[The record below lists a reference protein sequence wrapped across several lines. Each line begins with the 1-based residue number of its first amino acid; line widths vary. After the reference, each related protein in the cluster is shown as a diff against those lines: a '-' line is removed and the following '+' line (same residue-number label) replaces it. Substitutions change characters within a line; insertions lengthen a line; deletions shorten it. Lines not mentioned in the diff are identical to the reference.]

1 MLENN
6 IWSARR
12 RARMAMTVTLITSC
26 ALAQTEPTEVPPP
39 PPSVPQLPII
49 PSTGATQPAGIGP
62 ASATGAVTHPAEQ
75 PAGVAPPATTA
86 AVATPSPGAA
96 ATPAA
101 QPVISSQAV
110 ANRLANITVTSEL
123 DQQRDQIAPP
133 LGATTYTQ
141 GAKQIDSVPGGENA
155 SFQQVLLRAPGVVAD
170 SFGQVHVRGEHA
182 DITYRVNGVLLPEP
196 LNGFGQEVD
205 TRLIQNVTL
214 IDGSLPAQF
223 GFRTAAVVDIQT
235 KSGGTLQ
242 GNELSLYGG
251 SYTTFIPS
259 LQVGGTDGKLD
270 YFFTLSHDQN
280 SIGIENPTDSL
291 RPIHDDTTQDK
302 FFGYASYRIDTTSRI
317 SLLVNASYAD
327 FQIPDTPGL
336 AQQFSLANHPHGDSA
351 TVDENQ
357 NEQNYYTVLSY
368 QQSVDD
374 LSLQL
379 SGFTSFGQ
387 IDFRPDNIQDLIFQG
402 VAGHVFNSFFTN
414 GVQGDASYVLNDSHT
429 LRFGVLADD
438 TIEDLN
444 TKTLVFPVNGT
455 GSQPSELPNQILD
468 NSRLNGVDAGIY
480 VQDEWQVTRELTVN
494 YGVRYDHFDSSFDH
508 EGQLSPR
515 VNLVYKIDPQTTA
528 HVGYARYFAPP
539 TVQYTSPSTIDK
551 FRGTTNA
558 PQTFQDDPLRAER
571 SNYYDVGISR
581 QITKPWTVNV
591 DAFYKQSRNLL
602 DLGQFGDAVILSPFN
617 YRYGWVYGPE
627 VSSTYT
633 EGGLSVFGNFAYV
646 QTQATHITSS
656 QYQFDVNELDYIND
670 HDIHLD
676 HQSGYTASGGISYAW
691 KHDRVYLDMLFG
703 SGLRIGFANLQHE
716 SPYYPVNLGYEH
728 VFHPNALGGNTVRLR
743 FDVVNV
749 FDHVYQLRQGGGLGV
764 EASQYGQRRGYYVG
778 LAYDF

>member
-1 MLENN
+1 M
-6 IWSARR
+6 S
-12 RARMAMTVTLITSC
+12 
-26 ALAQTEPTEVPPP
+26 QPTEPAPATVPSAAVKPATGQAASA
-39 PPSVPQLPII
+39 PSVSP
-49 PSTGATQPAGIGP
+49 
-62 ASATGAVTHPAEQ
+62 
-75 PAGVAPPATTA
+75 A
-86 AVATPSPGAA
+86 AVAVPAPVAQGAG
-96 ATPAA
+96 
-101 QPVISSQAV
+101 
-110 ANRLANITVTSEL
+110 ANRLGNITVTSEL
-123 DQQRDQIAPP
+123 DLDRDQIAPP

-141 GAKQIDSVPGGENA
+141 GAKQIDALPGGENA

-235 KSGGTLQ
+235 KSGDTLK
-242 GNELSLYGG
+242 GDELSLYGG
-251 SYTTFIPS
+251 SYNTFTPS
-259 LQVGGTDGKLD
+259 LQLGGTDGKLD
-270 YFFTLSHDQN
+270 YFFTFSHNQN
-280 SIGIENPTDSL
+280 GIGIENPTDSL

-302 FFGYASYRIDTTSRI
+302 FFGYASYRIDKTSRL

-327 FQIPDTPGL
+327 FQIPNTPGL
-336 AQQFSLANHPHGDSA
+336 TPLFSLANHPFADSA
-351 TVDENQ
+351 TVNENQ

-374 LSLQL
+374 LSFQL

-387 IDFRPDNIQDLIFQG
+387 IDFKPDNIDDLIFQG
-402 VAGHVFNSFFTN
+402 VAGHVFNSFLTS
-414 GVQGDASYVLNDSHT
+414 GVEGDAAYVLNEAHT

-444 TKTLVFPVNGT
+444 TKTAVFAVDPTT
-455 GSQPSELPNQILD
+455 GKQATDVPEDILD
-468 NSRLNGVDAGIY
+468 NSRLNGVDSGIY
-480 VQDEWQVTRELTVN
+480 VQDEWQLTRKLTVN

-515 VNLVYKIDPQTTA
+515 VNLVYKIDPLTTA

-539 TVQYTSPSTIDK
+539 TVQYTGPSTIDK

-558 PQTFQDDPLRAER
+558 PQTFVDDPLRAER

-591 DAFYKQSRNLL
+591 DGFYKQSRNLL

-617 YRYGWVYGPE
+617 YRYGWVYGAE
-627 VSSTYT
+627 LSSTYT
-633 EGGLSVFGNFAYV
+633 QGGLSLFGNLAYV
-646 QTQATHITSS
+646 ETQASDIVSS
-656 QYQFDVNELDYIND
+656 QYQFDVNELNYIRD
-670 HDIHLD
+670 HDINLD
-676 HQSGYTASGGISYAW
+676 HQSSYTASGGISYAW
-691 KHDRVYLDMLFG
+691 KHDRIYLDMLFG

-749 FDHVYQLRQGGGLGV
+749 FDQVYQLREGGGLGV
-764 EASQYGQRRGYYVG
+764 QASQYGQRRGFYGG
-778 LAYDF
+778 LTYDF

>member
-1 MLENN
+1 M
-6 IWSARR
+6 S
-12 RARMAMTVTLITSC
+12 
-26 ALAQTEPTEVPPP
+26 QPTEPAPATVPSAAVKPATGQAASA
-39 PPSVPQLPII
+39 PSVSP
-49 PSTGATQPAGIGP
+49 
-62 ASATGAVTHPAEQ
+62 
-75 PAGVAPPATTA
+75 A
-86 AVATPSPGAA
+86 AVAVPAPVAQGAG
-96 ATPAA
+96 
-101 QPVISSQAV
+101 
-110 ANRLANITVTSEL
+110 ANRLGNITVTSEL
-123 DQQRDQIAPP
+123 DLDRDQIAPP

-141 GAKQIDSVPGGENA
+141 GAKQIDALPGGENA

-235 KSGGTLQ
+235 KSGDTLK
-242 GNELSLYGG
+242 GDELSLYGG
-251 SYTTFIPS
+251 SYNTFTPS
-259 LQVGGTDGKLD
+259 LQLGGTDGKLD
-270 YFFTLSHDQN
+270 YFFTFSHNQN
-280 SIGIENPTDSL
+280 GIGIENPTDSL

-302 FFGYASYRIDTTSRI
+302 FFGYASYRIDKTSRL

-327 FQIPDTPGL
+327 FQIPNTPGL
-336 AQQFSLANHPHGDSA
+336 TPLFSLANHPFADSA
-351 TVDENQ
+351 TVNENQ

-374 LSLQL
+374 LSFQL

-387 IDFRPDNIQDLIFQG
+387 IDFKPDNIDDLIFQG
-402 VAGHVFNSFFTN
+402 VAGHVFNSFLTS
-414 GVQGDASYVLNDSHT
+414 GVEGDAAYVLNEAHT

-444 TKTLVFPVNGT
+444 TKTAVFAVDPTT
-455 GSQPSELPNQILD
+455 GKQATDVPEDILD
-468 NSRLNGVDAGIY
+468 NSRLNGVDSGIY
-480 VQDEWQVTRELTVN
+480 VQDEWQLTRKLTVN

-515 VNLVYKIDPQTTA
+515 VNLVYKIDPLTTA

-539 TVQYTSPSTIDK
+539 TVQYTGPSTIDK

-558 PQTFQDDPLRAER
+558 PQTFVDDPLRAER

-617 YRYGWVYGPE
+617 YRYGWVYGAE
-627 VSSTYT
+627 LSSTYT
-633 EGGLSVFGNFAYV
+633 QGGLSLFGNLAYV
-646 QTQATHITSS
+646 ETQASDIVSS
-656 QYQFDVNELDYIND
+656 QYQFDVNELNYIRD
-670 HDIHLD
+670 HDINLD
-676 HQSGYTASGGISYAW
+676 HQSSYTASGGISYAW
-691 KHDRVYLDMLFG
+691 KHDRIYLDMLFG

-749 FDHVYQLRQGGGLGV
+749 FDQVYQLREGGGLGV
-764 EASQYGQRRGYYVG
+764 QASQYGQRRGFYGG
-778 LAYDF
+778 LTYDF

>member
-1 MLENN
+1 M
-6 IWSARR
+6 S
-12 RARMAMTVTLITSC
+12 
-26 ALAQTEPTEVPPP
+26 QPTEPAPATVPSAAVKPATGQAASA
-39 PPSVPQLPII
+39 PSVSP
-49 PSTGATQPAGIGP
+49 
-62 ASATGAVTHPAEQ
+62 
-75 PAGVAPPATTA
+75 A
-86 AVATPSPGAA
+86 AVAVPAPVAQGAG
-96 ATPAA
+96 
-101 QPVISSQAV
+101 
-110 ANRLANITVTSEL
+110 ANRLGNITVTSEL
-123 DQQRDQIAPP
+123 DLDRDQIAPP

-141 GAKQIDSVPGGENA
+141 GAKQIHALPGGENA

-235 KSGGTLQ
+235 KSGDTLK
-242 GNELSLYGG
+242 GDELSLYGG
-251 SYTTFIPS
+251 SYNTFTPS
-259 LQVGGTDGKLD
+259 LQLGGTDGKLD
-270 YFFTLSHDQN
+270 YFFTFSHNQN
-280 SIGIENPTDSL
+280 GIGIENPTDSL

-302 FFGYASYRIDTTSRI
+302 FFGYASYRIDKTSRL

-327 FQIPDTPGL
+327 FQIPNTPGL
-336 AQQFSLANHPHGDSA
+336 TPLFSLANHPFADSA
-351 TVDENQ
+351 TVNENQ

-374 LSLQL
+374 LSFQL

-387 IDFRPDNIQDLIFQG
+387 IDFKPDNIDDLIFQG
-402 VAGHVFNSFFTN
+402 VAGHVFNSFLTS
-414 GVQGDASYVLNDSHT
+414 GVEGDAAYVLNEAHT

-444 TKTLVFPVNGT
+444 TKTAVFAVDPTT
-455 GSQPSELPNQILD
+455 GKQATDVPEDILD
-468 NSRLNGVDAGIY
+468 NSRLNGVDSGIY
-480 VQDEWQVTRELTVN
+480 VQDEWQLTRKLTVN

-515 VNLVYKIDPQTTA
+515 VNLVYKIDPLTTA

-539 TVQYTSPSTIDK
+539 TVQYTGPSTIDK

-558 PQTFQDDPLRAER
+558 PQTFVDDPLRAER

-591 DAFYKQSRNLL
+591 DGFYKQSRNLL

-617 YRYGWVYGPE
+617 YRYGWVYGAE
-627 VSSTYT
+627 LSSTYT
-633 EGGLSVFGNFAYV
+633 QGGLSLFGNLAYV
-646 QTQATHITSS
+646 ETQASDIVSS
-656 QYQFDVNELDYIND
+656 QYQFDVNELNYIRD
-670 HDIHLD
+670 HDINLD
-676 HQSGYTASGGISYAW
+676 HQSSYTASGGISYAW
-691 KHDRVYLDMLFG
+691 KHDRIYLDMLFG

-749 FDHVYQLRQGGGLGV
+749 FDQVYQLREGGGLGV
-764 EASQYGQRRGYYVG
+764 QASQYGQRRGFYGG
-778 LAYDF
+778 LTYDF